1 VCGVPSWLR
10 AKVAFA
16 LLAPPAWVRSILRN
30 YGLATRASAEAGGR
44 PRNSCEA
51 SRANALFAHFTPIAR
66 ASLKETQNH
75 VLDARD
81 QSIIGEE
88 EFTHLWQLS
97 DDALASTTALL
108 KYLIGPK

>member
-1 VCGVPSWLR
+1 LRSQPRECIVRAFHAHRPSE
-10 AKVAFA
+10 
-16 LLAPPAWVRSILRN
+16 PQ
-30 YGLATRASAEAGGR
+30 G
-44 PRNSCEA
+44 
-51 SRANALFAHFTPIAR
+51 NAD
-66 ASLKETQNH
+66 H

>member
-1 VCGVPSWLR
+1 MPKWHLPCWRHRHGCE
-10 AKVAFA
+10 AFY
-16 LLAPPAWVRSILRN
+16 VTT
-30 YGLATRASAEAGGR
+30 GLATRASAEAGGR

-51 SRANALFAHFTPIAR
+51 SRANALFAHFTRIAR